1 MLLQQLH
8 LVLQIAGVL
17 YGRILQ
23 LLHALTDP
31 IFCLQQREAPEL
43 AQQLPGVLGPSP
55 RICLCA
61 VQVSVPGLDR
71 LSGTGQLWQFS
82 SF

>member
-1 MLLQQLH
+1 MFLQQLH

-31 IFCLQQREAPEL
+31 IFSLQHPEAPEL
-43 AQQLPGVLGPSP
+43 AQQLPGILGLLPGYGTIP
-55 RICLCA
+55 CKGLYLGRIHGVGA
-61 VQVSVPGLDR
+61 DS
-71 LSGTGQLWQFS
+71 
-82 SF
+82 